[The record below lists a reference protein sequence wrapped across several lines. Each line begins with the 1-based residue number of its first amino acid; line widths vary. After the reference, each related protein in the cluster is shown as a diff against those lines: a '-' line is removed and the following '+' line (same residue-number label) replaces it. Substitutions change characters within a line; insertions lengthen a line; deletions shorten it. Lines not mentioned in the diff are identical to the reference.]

1 MRNLKFLFFSWIV
14 LWGGWLLTLNFSFAT
29 EGSNAHDLLEQA
41 FTPAIDSNKVIW
53 GGDIGSTKEQVW
65 SYVLR
70 EGNDLKLKFKRGEN
84 EKVVNFQRR
93 TSLLVQ
99 ISKFL
104 LRLTIILSI
113 TMIIYNGVMYLIKA
127 SKGENPK
134 EIYTN
139 IWYIV
144 TGVLLGLSSVII
156 IRFISSIGQ
165 TTLNSI
171 S

>member
-1 MRNLKFLFFSWIV
+1 M
-14 LWGGWLLTLNFSFAT
+14 
-29 EGSNAHDLLEQA
+29 
-41 FTPAIDSNKVIW
+41 
-53 GGDIGSTKEQVW
+53 
-65 SYVLR
+65 
-70 EGNDLKLKFKRGEN
+70 
-84 EKVVNFQRR
+84 
-93 TSLLVQ
+93 VQ
-99 ISKFL
+99 ITKFL
-104 LRLTIILSI
+104 LRLTIILTI

>member
-1 MRNLKFLFFSWIV
+1 MRKLKFLLLSWIL
-14 LWGGWLLTLNFSFAT
+14 LWGSWVLTLNPSFAT
-29 EGSNAHDLLEQA
+29 EGSTAHDLLEQA
-41 FTPAIDSNKVIW
+41 FNPSIQQNHVIG
-53 GGDIGSTKEQVW
+53 GGDIGTSKDQVW

-70 EGNDLKLKFKRGEN
+70 EGNEISLSLDKWLEKKR
-84 EKVVNFQRR
+84 RP
-93 TSLLVQ
+93 SLLVQ
-99 ISKFL
+99 FSKFL